1 MGLGAKNWVRLHI
14 RKIVAFSTH
23 GTGGETLTWAGHQ
36 SGTSDRISEVCPT
49 SRFFHRSQK
58 FHVPGS
64 SARVSLSLCLHRFR
78 LPVKIWAGYHV
89 PGFSPQGVWSYPG
102 SATDLWGGAHSAGDH
117 SAGAS
122 FQPGVQRFS
131 PTSENLGVAIHSGF
145 LQRASGAIPAVPQT
159 CGAGFHSTGIRPT
172 GASFRQSV
180 HRLSPASEKL
190 SGCVTPRISPK
201 GVWYHTRRCHRLVVR
216 GLTPQETRLLG

>member
-1 MGLGAKNWVRLHI
+1 MYPGFLQRASGATPAVPRIYGVELTP
-14 RKIVAFSTH
+14 R
-23 GTGGETLTWAGHQ
+23 ETILLEPV
-36 SGTSDRISEVCPT
+36 SN
-49 SRFFHRSQK
+49 
-58 FHVPGS
+58 
-64 SARVSLSLCLHRFR
+64 RVSRDFR
-78 LPVKIWAGYHV
+78 LPVKIW
-89 PGFSPQGVWSYPG
+89 
-102 SATDLWGGAHSAGDH
+102 
-117 SAGAS
+117 
-122 FQPGVQRFS
+122 
-131 PTSENLGVAIHSGF
+131 GVAIHSGF

-159 CGAGFHSTGIRPT
+159 CGTGFHSTGIRPT